1 MCSGP
6 RAPILAR
13 VDSPHQMAAAELALP
28 SLDLGLVARRAALP
42 LALAVAALA
51 VVLLAG
57 GPIGV
62 LTDALGRAL
71 SADPRWIALA
81 AVAELLSFGGYIAL
95 FWLVGLRA
103 TPRLDLRAGAE
114 ITLGGAAATRLLPTA
129 GVGGAALTLWAIKKT
144 GMGTKRAG
152 RVLLT
157 FLSLLYGVFLL
168 GIAVSGAAIAL
179 GLGGDAGHAAVA
191 GGAALAAGLAIGVAL
206 ALAARD
212 GEPGEDAGRIA
223 RGAALLGASVR
234 DALGFLRSGD
244 ARLLGA
250 PAWWAFDAAVLW
262 ATFNAL
268 GEPPAL
274 AVLAFAYFAGQVGN
288 TIPLPGAVSGGMV
301 GTLLAFGVAPDLAL
315 SSVLAYRAVAIWLP
329 APLGLAALGALRA
342 RVARWSRE
350 DSDAAELV
358 EAIVAPTPLP
368 RSGRAPAG
376 AAGPAPDL
384 AGLCRFGLTAIGNHS
399 MSGSFAPRHVPDDAR
414 AAAGDAGERRRGPP
428 RRAAFREPLEVDLD
442 GIVLAVSEA
451 VANVVAHA
459 YDERCARGRRAQ
471 RDGRRRSSS
480 P

>member
-1 MCSGP
+1 MYSGEAAIDTP
-6 RAPILAR
+6 RVA
-13 VDSPHQMAAAELALP
+13 SPDHTTTAADFSLP
-28 SLDLGLVARRAALP
+28 SLDLQMVARRAALP
-42 LALAVAALA
+42 LALAAAALA

-62 LTDALGRAL
+62 LADALGRAL

-81 AVAELLSFGGYIAL
+81 AAAELLSFGGYIAL
-95 FWLVGLRA
+95 FWLVGRRA
-103 TPRLDLRAGAE
+103 TPRLDLRAGVE

-129 GVGGAALTLWAIKKT
+129 GVGGAALTLWAINKT

-157 FLSLLYGVFLL
+157 FLSLLYGMFLL
-168 GIAVSGAAIAL
+168 GIALSGAAIAL
-179 GLGGDAGHAAVA
+179 GLGGGTGHAVLA
-191 GGAALAAGLAIGVAL
+191 GAAALAAGLAIGVAL

-212 GEPGEDAGRIA
+212 GEAGEDAGRVA
-223 RGAALLGASVR
+223 RGAALLGSSVR
-234 DALGFLRSGD
+234 DALGLVRSGD

-288 TIPLPGAVSGGMV
+288 TIPVPGAVSGGMV

-329 APLGLAALGALRA
+329 APLGLAALGALRS

-350 DSDAAELV
+350 DADAADLV
-358 EAIVAPTPLP
+358 EAIVAPALIPAADLIP
-368 RSGRAPAG
+368 AAPARRVPVRQVPCLTSV
-376 AAGPAPDL
+376 AA
-384 AGLCRFGLTAIGNHS
+384 C
-399 MSGSFAPRHVPDDAR
+399 SGSA
-414 AAAGDAGERRRGPP
+414 
-428 RRAAFREPLEVDLD
+428 
-442 GIVLAVSEA
+442 
-451 VANVVAHA
+451 
-459 YDERCARGRRAQ
+459 
-471 RDGRRRSSS
+471 
-480 P
+480 

>member
-1 MCSGP
+1 MFNGLA
-6 RAPILAR
+6 APDTRR
-13 VDSPHQMAAAELALP
+13 VDSPSHTATAELSLP
-28 SLDLGLVARRAALP
+28 TLDLGLVARRAALP
-42 LALAVAALA
+42 VGLAVAALA

-71 SADPRWIALA
+71 AADPRWIALA

-95 FWLVGLRA
+95 FWLVGRRA
-103 TPRLDLRAGAE
+103 SPRLDLRAGVE

-129 GVGGAALTLWAIKKT
+129 GVGGAALTLWAINKS
-144 GMGTKRAG
+144 GMGTKRSG

-179 GLGGDAGHAAVA
+179 GLGGSAGHAAVA
-191 GGAALAAGLAIGVAL
+191 GGAALAAGVAIGVAL

-212 GEPGEDAGRIA
+212 GETGEDAGRIA

-329 APLGLAALGALRA
+329 APLGLVALGALRS
-342 RVARWSRE
+342 RVARWSLE
-350 DSDAAELV
+350 DSEAADLV
-358 EAIVAPTPLP
+358 EAIVTPTPIPAIPVARRPARPVP
-368 RSGRAPAG
+368 RLTS
-376 AAGPAPDL
+376 AAICP
-384 AGLCRFGLTAIGNHS
+384 
-399 MSGSFAPRHVPDDAR
+399 GSA
-414 AAAGDAGERRRGPP
+414 
-428 RRAAFREPLEVDLD
+428 
-442 GIVLAVSEA
+442 
-451 VANVVAHA
+451 
-459 YDERCARGRRAQ
+459 
-471 RDGRRRSSS
+471 
-480 P
+480 

>member
-1 MCSGP
+1 MYTGG
-6 RAPILAR
+6 AR
-13 VDSPHQMAAAELALP
+13 IDTRHVASSDHTTTADFSLP
-28 SLDLGLVARRAALP
+28 TLDLGLVARRAALP
-42 LALAVAALA
+42 LALAAAALA

-62 LTDALGRAL
+62 LADALGRAL

-95 FWLVGLRA
+95 FWLVGRRA
-103 TPRLDLRAGAE
+103 SPRLDLRAGTE

-129 GVGGAALTLWAIKKT
+129 GAGGAALTLWAIKKT

-152 RVLLT
+152 RLLLT

-168 GIAVSGAAIAL
+168 GIAVSGAAIAF
-179 GLGGDAGHAAVA
+179 GLGGGSGHAAVA
-191 GGAALAAGLAIGVAL
+191 GAAALAAGAAIGVAL
-206 ALAARD
+206 VLAARGGEAPD
-212 GEPGEDAGRIA
+212 GAGRIE

-234 DALGFLRSGD
+234 DAIGFVRSGD

-262 ATFNAL
+262 ATFHAL

-329 APLGLAALGALRA
+329 APLGLAALGALRS
-342 RVARWSRE
+342 RVGRWSTE
-350 DSDAAELV
+350 DTDAAELV
-358 EAIVAPTPLP
+358 EAIVAPSLIPAP
-368 RSGRAPAG
+368 AGRRAPAR
-376 AAGPAPDL
+376 A
-384 AGLCRFGLTAIGNHS
+384 
-399 MSGSFAPRHVPDDAR
+399 VP
-414 AAAGDAGERRRGPP
+414 GMT
-428 RRAAFREPLEVDLD
+428 
-442 GIVLAVSEA
+442 SA
-451 VANVVAHA
+451 VACPGSA
-459 YDERCARGRRAQ
+459 
-471 RDGRRRSSS
+471 
-480 P
+480 